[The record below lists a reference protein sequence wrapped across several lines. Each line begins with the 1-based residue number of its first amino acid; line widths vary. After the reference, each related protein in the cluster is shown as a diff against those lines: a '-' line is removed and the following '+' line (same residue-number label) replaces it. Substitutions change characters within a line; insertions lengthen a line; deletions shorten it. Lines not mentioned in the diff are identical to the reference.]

1 MFSFTIAEFTFL
13 CVGFAF
19 VGSLILFPSFRQQLK
34 ALAGGFLQVFVQDT
48 SCLCKDAGT
57 AGSYSSCRKDTAES
71 EGKAGVSDERQS
83 CSDFRESQQNIP
95 GYTREWPVQADA
107 ACKYGKQE
115 NISPKPGDSFESVHN
130 RDIQSAAR

>member
-1 MFSFTIAEFTFL
+1 M
-13 CVGFAF
+13 
-19 VGSLILFPSFRQQLK
+19 
-34 ALAGGFLQVFVQDT
+34 QDT

-95 GYTREWPVQADA
+95 GYRREWPVQADA

-115 NISPKPGDSFESVHN
+115 NISIIETSRALPDKGAEDVSFFSSCLSV
-130 RDIQSAAR
+130 

>member
-1 MFSFTIAEFTFL
+1 M
-13 CVGFAF
+13 
-19 VGSLILFPSFRQQLK
+19 
-34 ALAGGFLQVFVQDT
+34 QDT

-95 GYTREWPVQADA
+95 GYRREWPVQADV

-130 RDIQSAAR
+130 RDIRSAAR